1 MFKFLSAIS
10 PIMILAT
17 EQAVPR
23 IISLVGCDG
32 SVCWMRW
39 YRGGID
45 EHYIKITVLACTPK
59 LIQLMINQLSDQ
71 II

>member
-10 PIMILAT
+10 PIKKEAP

-32 SVCWMRW
+32 SVCWIRW
-39 YRGGID
+39 YTAGID
-45 EHYIKITVLACTPK
+45 EHYTNT
-59 LIQLMINQLSDQ
+59 
-71 II
+71 